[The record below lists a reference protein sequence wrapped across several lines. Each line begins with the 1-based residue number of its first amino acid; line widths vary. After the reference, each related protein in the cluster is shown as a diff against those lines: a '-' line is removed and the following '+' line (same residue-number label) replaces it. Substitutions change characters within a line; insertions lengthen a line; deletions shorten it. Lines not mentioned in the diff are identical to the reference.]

1 MNSAKRMSDL
11 FLNVVL
17 MHGFRETDE
26 RFFTAFNNGG
36 DFDPFAFDA
45 TYDVL
50 IEDVQRYI
58 LPQEA

>member
-1 MNSAKRMSDL
+1 MNHGKKMSDL

-26 RFFTAFNNGG
+26 RLFAAFDSGN

-45 TYDVL
+45 TYEVL
-50 IEDVQRYI
+50 IEDVQRYV
-58 LPQEA
+58 PAQEA

>member
-1 MNSAKRMSDL
+1 MNHAKRMSDL

-17 MHGFRETDE
+17 MHGFHETDE
-26 RFFTAFNNGG
+26 RFFTAFNSGR

-58 LPQEA
+58 PPQEA